1 MYHNQQQLQN
11 RENILALVSAS
22 MMLIGFIWLGVSV
35 TAIINPGNQIVL
47 NKAGEK

>member
-1 MYHNQQQLQN
+1 MYQNKQQLRN
-11 RENILALVSAS
+11 RENTLALVSVS
-22 MMLIGFIWLGVSV
+22 MMFIGFIWLGVSV